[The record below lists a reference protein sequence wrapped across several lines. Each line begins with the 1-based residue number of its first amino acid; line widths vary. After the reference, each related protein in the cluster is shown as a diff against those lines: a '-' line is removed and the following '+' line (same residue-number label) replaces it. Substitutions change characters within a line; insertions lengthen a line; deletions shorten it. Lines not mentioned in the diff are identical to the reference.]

1 MTTKRRKTRGLGM
14 SSAAAMLALATV
26 GAGSALAA
34 DKPTVYVI
42 APSLTDPFWI
52 TEQNGAK
59 QGGSDFGMNVVFEA
73 TAQDTGDAGEV
84 KF

>member
-1 MTTKRRKTRGLGM
+1 
-14 SSAAAMLALATV
+14 
-26 GAGSALAA
+26 
-34 DKPTVYVI
+34 VI

-59 QGGSDFGMNVVFEA
+59 QGGSDFGVNVVFEA